1 VTQSLIISI
10 VDDDESVREGLSD
23 LFRAMGFLPVLFS
36 RAADFLNSDQ
46 IDHTRCLVADVQ
58 MPEMSGIELH
68 RRLSQS
74 GRIIPTIL
82 ITAYP
87 DERDRLNALQ
97 AGVHCYLVKPYDHEE
112 LLACIGSAIGPQAKR
127 RQP

>member
-1 VTQSLIISI
+1 VEHSSIIAVI
-10 VDDDESVREGLSD
+10 DDDESVREGLSD
-23 LFRAMGFLPVLFS
+23 LFRAMGLVPVPFS
-36 RAADFLNSDQ
+36 RAADFLNFDQ
-46 IDHTRCLVADVQ
+46 IDHTRCVIADVQ

-74 GRIIPTIL
+74 GRMIPTIL

-97 AGVHCYLVKPYDHEE
+97 AGVLCYLVKPYDHDE
-112 LLACIGSAIGPQAKR
+112 LLACVGSAIGPKAKR
-127 RQP
+127 R